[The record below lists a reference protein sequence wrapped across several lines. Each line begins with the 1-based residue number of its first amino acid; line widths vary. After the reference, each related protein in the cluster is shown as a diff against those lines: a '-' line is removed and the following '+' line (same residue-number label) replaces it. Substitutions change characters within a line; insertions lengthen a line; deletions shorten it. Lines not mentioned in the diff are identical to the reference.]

1 MKNFYDVQQLLKKY
15 GAIIYLGNRLD
26 DIDMMEEEIKEL
38 YKANMLELA
47 TFKTVLLVLSQ
58 ERQREL
64 KNRKR

>member
-1 MKNFYDVQQLLKKY
+1 MKNFYDVQQLLKKF

-38 YKANMLELA
+38 YRANMIELDI
-47 TFKTVLLVLSQ
+47 FKTVLIVLSQ
-58 ERQREL
+58 ERQKEL